1 MDKYLNYFHTL
12 KHMKAKQ
19 INYRLFYM
27 LRSKY
32 RKLTKFSYF
41 YKKASKSERLN
52 FIKSI
57 ESYDSF
63 KDGKFEFLNLSYE
76 FENEIDWN
84 YLGYGKLW
92 AYNLNYFE
100 FLNQKDFDC
109 EMGLKLIDDFISSLK
124 INTEGLEPFPI
135 SLRGINWIKFLS
147 QNKIKNQEI
156 DDSLYAQYMI
166 LIDNLEYHLLGNHLL
181 ENGFSLLFGAYYFK
195 DKELYVKAKEI
206 LTDELDEQILED
218 GAHFELT
225 PMYHQIM
232 LFRVLDSLNLVANN
246 EMFDKELEEL
256 FIKKSKMMLSWL
268 KKISYKDGTIPH
280 FNDSTD
286 RIAPTS
292 INLFEYAKRLG
303 LENLDDLEL
312 SESGYRAKNF
322 DKYELRVD
330 VGEIGPSYIPG
341 HAHSDTFS
349 FELRVDGKPFIVD
362 SGIST
367 YESNELRLK
376 QRETSAHNTVQIGD
390 IEQSKVWSSFRV
402 ANRANIS
409 FLKEYDDTII
419 ASHDG
424 YKDLGVTH
432 QRTFTASGEV
442 IEIKDLLIGK
452 YNAGF
457 INSAYIHFHPDIDK
471 IEIKDDKVIIKDIIL
486 LIKGSK
492 NLQLDDFTYAYG
504 FNRLKGAKL
513 LKITFDN
520 ELLVNISFL

>member
-1 MDKYLNYFHTL
+1 MNKYLNYFHTL
-12 KHMKAKQ
+12 KYMKIKQ
-19 INYRLFYM
+19 INYRLFYV

-32 RKLTKFSYF
+32 RKLTKFSYS
-41 YKKASKSERLN
+41 YRRASKSEKLN

-57 ESYDSF
+57 ESYNSF
-63 KDGKFEFLNLSYE
+63 KDGKFEFLNLSHE

-109 EMGLKLIDDFISSLK
+109 EIGLNHIDEFITSLE
-124 INTEGLEPFPI
+124 INTQGLEPFPI

-147 QNKIKNQEI
+147 QNRIKNQEI
-156 DDSLYAQYMI
+156 DDSLYAQYVI
-166 LIDNLEYHLLGNHLL
+166 LMDNLEYHLLGNHLL

-195 DKELYVKAKEI
+195 DKELYTKAKEI
-206 LTDELDEQILED
+206 LINELDEQILSD

-232 LFRVLDSLNLVANN
+232 LFRVLDCLNLVVNN
-246 EMFDKELEEL
+246 EIFDKGLEEL
-256 FIKKSKMMLSWL
+256 LSKKAKMMLSWL

-286 RIAPTS
+286 GIAPTA
-292 INLFEYAKRLG
+292 ITLFGYAKRLG
-303 LENLDDLEL
+303 LKNLDDLEL
-312 SESGYRAKNF
+312 NESGYRAKNF

-349 FELRVDGKPFIVD
+349 FELKVDGKPFIVD

-376 QRETSAHNTVQIGD
+376 QRGTFAHNTVQIGD

-409 FLKEYDDTII
+409 FLKEYDNTII
-419 ASHDG
+419 ASHSG
-424 YKDLGVTH
+424 YENLGITH
-432 QRTFTASGEV
+432 QRTFIQDSKS
-442 IEIKDLLIGK
+442 IEIKDLLIGR

-457 INSAYIHFHPDIDK
+457 INNAYLHFHPDIGE

-486 LIKGSK
+486 SIMGSK
-492 NLQLDDFTYAYG
+492 NLQLDDFTYAHG
-504 FNRLKGAKL
+504 FNRLENAKV
-513 LKITFDN
+513 LKITFDR
-520 ELLVNISFL
+520 EVLVNISFL